1 MKRREKL
8 KFKFIKDSN
17 LVEVIDI
24 SGSVQVISL
33 DESENLLTRFMKENR
48 AKYFESN
55 VVQFPIK
62 VH

>member
-33 DESENLLTRFMKENR
+33 DESENLLTGFMKENR
-48 AKYFESN
+48 DKYFESN